1 FPEGWKL
8 VPEQMYLEA
17 EDIESICAQC
27 GDGGKNY
34 GDFTNGILWVGEVS
48 QDDGWKYGLHI
59 ACAEYPE
66 EGSVTIHEFK
76 DVIGKGS
83 N

>member
-1 FPEGWKL
+1 
-8 VPEQMYLEA
+8 PEQMYLEA

-66 EGSVTIHEFK
+66 DGYRTFHEFK